1 VTDLNLAGEYAE
13 AMLLGAQ
20 FSPVVVFG
28 EAGAGYWLV
37 DGFHRWHAHKA
48 LGLAE
53 IAALVREGNALDALR
68 ASLRANAEHGKR
80 REPADFRRGY
90 QLAIK
95 HQLVPPTDSEAV
107 ADLLRCSVQWARDL
121 TASARERARILE
133 NEKIERLKAEGKSN
147 RQIAAEV
154 GVAEGTVRN
163 RTAAQKGKSFVS
175 AQPLEADPDDPR
187 QIDIEDVLAEPTPA
201 EIVCANL
208 AEMAAPEVKDWHR
221 ALEAMRGINARPSP
235 SALPPVLVIAE
246 AGPPRKLWLADGY
259 HRLFAHRAVGAV
271 EIEAEVR
278 RGTREDALR
287 LSLAANATHGKQRT
301 AGDFKR
307 GYDIAVRNALVAP
320 DDSVGLMD
328 LLRCSIRMAEVQT
341 EKARADALAKR
352 NAEVIAAI
360 DTDETTA
367 VTAARLGVSQQL
379 VAGIQ
384 RAELDQRNSVLV
396 VVTPNDNH
404 KTQTAECGYG
414 AGPEQAESAAATD
427 SSLPAE
433 DGEEPPLLG
442 YIAGTA
448 AVPDDEP
455 DEPDDDPDHMP
466 VSVSAAEL
474 PDEATRLRA
483 GMAEI
488 DSPEVRM

>member
-1 VTDLNLAGEYAE
+1 
-13 AMLLGAQ
+13 MLLGAQ

-201 EIVCANL
+201 EIGWI
-208 AEMAAPEVKDWHR
+208 P
-221 ALEAMRGINARPSP
+221 
-235 SALPPVLVIAE
+235 
-246 AGPPRKLWLADGY
+246 
-259 HRLFAHRAVGAV
+259 
-271 EIEAEVR
+271 
-278 RGTREDALR
+278 
-287 LSLAANATHGKQRT
+287 
-301 AGDFKR
+301 
-307 GYDIAVRNALVAP
+307 
-320 DDSVGLMD
+320 
-328 LLRCSIRMAEVQT
+328 
-341 EKARADALAKR
+341 
-352 NAEVIAAI
+352 
-360 DTDETTA
+360 
-367 VTAARLGVSQQL
+367 
-379 VAGIQ
+379 
-384 RAELDQRNSVLV
+384 V
-396 VVTPNDNH
+396 VVATP
-404 KTQTAECGYG
+404 
-414 AGPEQAESAAATD
+414 
-427 SSLPAE
+427 
-433 DGEEPPLLG
+433 
-442 YIAGTA
+442 
-448 AVPDDEP
+448 
-455 DEPDDDPDHMP
+455 
-466 VSVSAAEL
+466 
-474 PDEATRLRA
+474 
-483 GMAEI
+483 
-488 DSPEVRM
+488 